1 MSTLVRRILGLA
13 LILAAGL
20 IGGALPSHAE
30 DKPAVIRIGVAM
42 AGVGG
47 RPFSAGTYI
56 SAVHVKGLLE
66 KEFAA
71 DGTKVEWNFFGGAG
85 PAVNEALASGKVDF
99 AWQGDLPALVGRS
112 LGLKTRLLL
121 ATGTRFNTYIAVPA
135 DSPLKTLAD
144 IKGHTVSNF
153 NGTLY
158 QLTAANILSTV
169 GLTYRDLKIVN
180 LDNATALSALSAH
193 QVDAAF
199 TSYYSFGL
207 REKGLIK
214 YLYTTKGQ
222 DPKLTSQAGFLVT
235 DDFAKTHPSVV
246 NRVVKVLVGEA
257 RWASEPA
264 NQPALYD
271 IWAKVGIPAAFFAEA
286 QKGED
291 PKVLNSPLF
300 DPFITAQFKRSAENS
315 LHFKLI
321 RSPADV
327 DSWIDREPLNAALK
341 SLGLENYWPQFD
353 KDGKPV
359 VAQ

>member
-1 MSTLVRRILGLA
+1 MSRIFFGLA
-13 LILAAGL
+13 LLVSLLAGV
-20 IGGALPSHAE
+20 LPSHAE
-30 DKPAVIRIGVAM
+30 ERPDVIRIGVAM

-66 KEFAA
+66 KEFSA
-71 DGTKVEWNFFGGAG
+71 DGTKVEWQFFSGAG
-85 PAVNEALASGKVDF
+85 PAVNEALASGQLDF
-99 AWQGDLPALVGRS
+99 AWQGDLPEIVARS

-135 DSPLKTLAD
+135 DSTLKTLAD
-144 IKGHTVSNF
+144 LKGQTVSNF

-158 QLTAANILSTV
+158 QLTAASILSTV
-169 GLTYRDLKIVN
+169 GLSYRDLKVVN
-180 LDNATALSALSAH
+180 LDNATSLSALAAH

-199 TSYYSFGL
+199 TSYYSFGA
-207 REKGLIK
+207 RDKGLIK

-222 DPKLTSQAGFLVT
+222 DPKLSSQAAFLVT
-235 DDFAKTHPSVV
+235 DDFAKAHPTTV

-271 IWAKVGIPAAFFAEA
+271 IWAKVGVPAAFFKEA
-286 QKGED
+286 QSGED

-300 DPFITAQFKRSAENS
+300 DDFITAQYKRSAEKS
-315 LHFKLI
+315 LRFGLI
-321 RSPADV
+321 RSPVEV
-327 DSWIDREPLNAALK
+327 DGWIDPEPLALALK
-341 SLGLENYWPQFD
+341 SLGLEHYWPTFD
-353 KDGKPV
+353 ADGKP
-359 VAQ
+359 ATPK